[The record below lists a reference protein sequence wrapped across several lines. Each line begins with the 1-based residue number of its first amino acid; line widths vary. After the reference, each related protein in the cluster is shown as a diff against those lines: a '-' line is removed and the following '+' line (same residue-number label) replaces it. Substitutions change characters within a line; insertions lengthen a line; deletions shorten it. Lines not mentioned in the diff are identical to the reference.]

1 MNKVCTKLHFPS
13 IYHGLI
19 LVNVILI
26 CFLQNVAAT
35 PEINDIEAILSL
47 DDSIISTNETTSKG
61 KVEFIQAQ
69 NCRISKCKT
78 FFLSIWTLNCRRIL
92 DQFI

>member
-1 MNKVCTKLHFPS
+1 MIQCLLMNKVYTKLHFPS

-35 PEINDIEAILSL
+35 PEINDIEALLRL

-61 KVEFIQAQ
+61 KVEFIQGQ
-69 NCRISKCKT
+69 NCRI
-78 FFLSIWTLNCRRIL
+78 F
-92 DQFI
+92 DH

>member
-26 CFLQNVAAT
+26 SFLQNVAAT
-35 PEINDIEAILSL
+35 PEINDIEALLRL

-61 KVEFIQAQ
+61 KVECIHAQ
-69 NCRISKCKT
+69 NCRI
-78 FFLSIWTLNCRRIL
+78 
-92 DQFI
+92 